1 MQSFRHENQTILSY
15 DIIRLRSSV
24 LSGDSNTS
32 VVYLL
37 SPEQESV
44 ERLHRVGL
52 RAVIVR
58 KPENALQ
65 KI

>member
-15 DIIRLRSSV
+15 EIIRLCSSM